1 MPLNLVTYNAPPAV
15 SLVPGTTVTQYA
27 DHTGSSLY
35 SDLHGKWYNAAKN
48 GFVFSANV
56 TAVTLPVVAATL
68 ASKFSIY
75 NQAGSGKN
83 LELISADIGFVSTV
97 TVVDVVGLYYEQ
109 SASLNPTS
117 ITFGTAVGGLIGNST
132 TPVGKFA
139 TALTHTSGITPTRL
153 MILSTFGAV
162 TSTADNPIHYDF
174 DGKVIVPPGTIISI
188 AMSTGAGAASA
199 TDIGLSWAEW
209 PV

>member
-48 GFVFSANV
+48 GLVFHANV
-56 TAVTLPVVAATL
+56 TAQTLPVVASGL
-68 ASKFSIY
+68 VSKFSIY

-83 LELISADIGFVSTV
+83 LELISCDIGFVSAT

-109 SASLNPTS
+109 SAALNPTS

-153 MILSTFGAV
+153 MIISTFGAV
-162 TSTADNPIHYDF
+162 TSTADNPVHYDF
-174 DGKVIVPPGTIISI
+174 DGKVIIPPSTIISI
-188 AMSTGAGAASA
+188 AMSTAASTA
-199 TDIGLSWAEW
+199 TAVDVGLSWCEW
-209 PV
+209 PI